1 LKIRQFVFTPLGA
14 GQHGITFDIS
24 LLIMKRVLKVSG
36 IVALVLVLTM
46 LAVPFLFKGKI
57 VRMVRSYANEAVN
70 ARIHFSEDISI
81 SLFRSFPSLSLGID
95 SLQVIGVDSFS
106 RDTLLHCQNLRLSL
120 DLMSVIR
127 GEKIEVERIALQN
140 PNVLL
145 RVLPSGKANWDI
157 AKPDS
162 GAADTSITPSS
173 FQLSL
178 QELKIDKG
186 QLVYDDQSLGFYT
199 ALRDF
204 DHTLRG
210 DFTSEKF
217 LMQTETQAADF
228 TMGYGGINW
237 ISHVK
242 ADILADLD
250 MDMPASKYTFRKG
263 DIKLNELG
271 LKAEGFVQ
279 MLPESIDM
287 NIQFAALQNEF
298 KAFLSLLPGMY
309 TADFNKIKTAGQLAL
324 SGQIKGKYTETA
336 LPAFNLDLKVEKGMF
351 HYPDLP
357 YPASDINLALRFANP
372 DGNPDHSEIDLKS
385 LRMVVAGEPFTAAML
400 LKTPISDPDLKAS
413 FNGRLDLAKIAGLIP
428 LGKDVTLSGMLAADL
443 RAIGRYSSLA
453 LGKYL
458 QFEAA
463 GQLALDQ
470 LHYVAPG
477 SPALHIKALKLSFEP
492 FTPAGVSMPVCDGSY
507 GKSDFQA
514 RGKLD
519 NLIGYALG
527 KEVLR
532 GRLDVNS
539 RYFDCNELMSST
551 ASPEEQNPAD
561 TGRLEAVA
569 LPTNLDLTLGVKAG
583 TIRYDNLKMEAVEG
597 NAHIYEGKLDL
608 QGLKAN
614 LLGGR
619 VAFDGT
625 YDGRDVQNPF
635 AGMHIKAESI
645 SIPESYA
652 YFGTVQR
659 FAPVAKHAQ
668 GLFDCEL
675 DVKSVLDAHM
685 APKYPSMNVQGKLSI
700 SQAAINN
707 LEILKRL
714 AAQLNVPALEALTL
728 KDLRFGFEILNG
740 EFRLKDTLA
749 LPLPQGMRMRLG
761 GGAGLDGKLAYGGHM
776 MVPSKLLGSGH
787 KLLSEW
793 KSRASEKGVNV
804 DVPAM
809 IPVDLGIGGTWLQ
822 PDVRIGL
829 RSAARSVGQDL
840 KDQAKQQLEEQRR
853 LAEARVRDS
862 LNQLTQ
868 RAKTEA
874 DRAKQEAEARAAEE
888 RRKAEERLQAEK
900 RKAEEEARRRAEEEK
915 KKAADKLKERLRTGT
930 GGGGL

>member
-1 LKIRQFVFTPLGA
+1 M
-14 GQHGITFDIS
+14 
-24 LLIMKRVLKVSG
+24 MKRVLKVLG
-36 IVALVLVLTM
+36 IGALVLVLTL
-46 LAVPFLFKGKI
+46 LALPFLFKGKI
-57 VRMVRSYANEAVN
+57 VRMARGYANEAVN
-70 ARIHFSEDISI
+70 ARIYFSDDISL
-81 SLFRSFPSLSLGID
+81 SLFRSFPNLSVGID

-106 RDTLLHCQNLRLSL
+106 RDTLLQCQHLRLSL

-127 GEKIEVERIALQN
+127 GEKIEIERIALQN
-140 PNVLL
+140 PNMLL

-157 AKPDS
+157 AKTDS
-162 GAADTSITPSS
+162 AAADTSTAPSS
-173 FQLSL
+173 FKLSL

-186 QLVYDDQSLGFYT
+186 QLVYDDQSLDFYT

-204 DHTLRG
+204 NHTLRG
-210 DFTSEKF
+210 DFTSDKF
-217 LMQTETQAADF
+217 LMQTETRAADF
-228 TMGYGGINW
+228 TLGYGGINW

-250 MDMPASKYTFRKG
+250 MDMAASKYTFKKG

-271 LKAEGFVQ
+271 LKADGFVQ

-287 NIQFAALQNEF
+287 DIKFAALQNEF
-298 KAFLSLLPGMY
+298 KAFLSMIPGFY
-309 TADFNKIKTAGQLAL
+309 TADFNKIRTAGQLAL
-324 SGQIKGKYTETA
+324 NGSIKGKYTETA

-372 DGNPDHSEIDLKS
+372 DGNPDNSEIDLKS
-385 LRMVVAGEPFTAAML
+385 LRMVIAGEPFTASML
-400 LKTPISDPDLKAS
+400 LKTPISDPDLKAG

-428 LGKDVTLSGMLAADL
+428 LGKGVQLSGLLAADL
-443 RAIGRYSSLA
+443 RAIGRYSSLV
-453 LGKYL
+453 LGKYQ

-463 GQLALDQ
+463 GQLAIDKLN
-470 LHYVAPG
+470 YTVPG
-477 SPALHIKALKLSFEP
+477 SPALAINTLKLA
-492 FTPAGVSMPVCDGSY
+492 FTPVEVSMPVCDGSY

-527 KEVLR
+527 KEILR
-532 GRLDVNS
+532 GRLQLNS
-539 RYFDCNELMSST
+539 RYFDCNELMSGT
-551 ASPEEQNPAD
+551 ASSTEAAADD
-561 TGRLEAVA
+561 TGALQAVA
-569 LPTNLDLTLGVKAG
+569 LPTNLDLALGVKAG
-583 TIRYDNLKMEAVEG
+583 SIRYDNLKLDAVEG
-597 NAHIYEGKLDL
+597 NARLYEGKLDL

-659 FAPVAKHAQ
+659 FAPVAKHTQ

-675 DVKSVLDAHM
+675 DVKSVLDAHL

-700 SQAAINN
+700 SQAALNN

-714 AAQLNVPALEALTL
+714 AAQLNVPALEALAL
-728 KDLRFGFEILNG
+728 KDLRFGFEILDG
-740 EFRLKDTLA
+740 QFRLKDSLA

-787 KLLSEW
+787 KLLNDW
-793 KSRASEKGVNV
+793 KSRASDKGMNV
-804 DVPAM
+804 DVPDM
-809 IPVDLGIGGTWLQ
+809 IPVDLGIGGTWLK
-822 PDVRIGL
+822 PDVKVGL

-862 LNQLTQ
+862 LDKVRQ
-868 RAKTEA
+868 RAGAEA
-874 DRAKQEAEARAAEE
+874 DRLRQETEARAAEE

-915 KKAADKLKERLRTGT
+915 KKAADKLRERLRTGT

>member
-1 LKIRQFVFTPLGA
+1 M
-14 GQHGITFDIS
+14 
-24 LLIMKRVLKVSG
+24 MKRVLKVLG
-36 IVALVLVLTM
+36 IGALVLVLAL
-46 LAVPFLFKGKI
+46 LALPFLFKGKI
-57 VRMVRSYANEAVN
+57 VRMARSYANKAVN
-70 ARIHFSEDISI
+70 ARIHFSDDISL
-81 SLFRSFPSLSLGID
+81 SLFRSFPNLSVGID

-106 RDTLLHCQNLRLSL
+106 NDTLLHCQNLRLSL

-127 GEKIEVERIALQN
+127 GEKIEIQRIALQN
-140 PNVLL
+140 PGVLL

-157 AKPDS
+157 AKADS
-162 GAADTSITPSS
+162 TAADTSTTPSS
-173 FQLSL
+173 FKLSL
-178 QELKIDKG
+178 RELKIDKG

-204 DHTLRG
+204 NHTLRG
-210 DFTSEKF
+210 DFTSDKF
-217 LMQTETQAADF
+217 LMQTETRAADF
-228 TMGYGGINW
+228 TLGYGGINW

-250 MDMPASKYTFRKG
+250 MDMPASKYTFKKG

-287 NIQFAALQNEF
+287 DIKFAALQNEF
-298 KAFLSLLPGMY
+298 KAFLSMIPGFY
-309 TADFNKIKTAGQLAL
+309 TADFNKIRTAGQLAL
-324 SGQIKGKYTETA
+324 NGGIKGKYNETS

-351 HYPDLP
+351 HYPELP

-372 DGNPDHSEIDLKS
+372 DGNPDNSEIDLKS

-428 LGKDVTLSGMLAADL
+428 LGKGVQLSGLLAADL

-453 LGKYL
+453 LGKYQ

-463 GQLALDQ
+463 GQLGIDKLN
-470 LHYVAPG
+470 YTAPG
-477 SPALHIKALKLSFEP
+477 SPALSINTLKLA
-492 FTPAGVSMPVCDGSY
+492 FTPAEVSMPVCDGSY

-514 RGKLD
+514 SGKLD

-527 KEVLR
+527 KETLR
-532 GRLDVNS
+532 GRIQLNS
-539 RYFDCNELMSST
+539 RYFDCNELMSGT
-551 ASPEEQNPAD
+551 ASSTEASAAD
-561 TGRLEAVA
+561 TGALEAVA
-569 LPTNLDLTLGVKAG
+569 LPTNLDLALGVKAG
-583 TIRYDNLKMEAVEG
+583 SIRYDNLKLDAVEG
-597 NAHIYEGKLDL
+597 NARLYEGKLDL

-659 FAPVAKHAQ
+659 FAPVARHTQ

-675 DVKSVLDAHM
+675 DVKSVLDAHL
-685 APKYPSMNVQGKLSI
+685 APKYQSMSVQGKLSI

-728 KDLRFGFEILNG
+728 KDLRFGFEILDG
-740 EFRLKDTLA
+740 QFRLKDSLA
-749 LPLPQGMRMRLG
+749 VPLAQGMRMRLG

-787 KLLSEW
+787 KLLNDW

-809 IPVDLGIGGTWLQ
+809 IPVDLGIGGTWLK
-822 PDVRIGL
+822 PDVKIGL

-862 LNQLTQ
+862 LDRVRQ
-868 RAKTEA
+868 RAGAEA
-874 DRAKQEAEARAAEE
+874 DRLKQETEARAAEE

>member
-1 LKIRQFVFTPLGA
+1 MKIRQFVEARLGSM
-14 GQHGITFDIS
+14 QHGITFDIIF
-24 LLIMKRVLKVSG
+24 LIMKRVLKVSG
-36 IVALVLVLTM
+36 IVALVLVLSM

-57 VRMVRSYANEAVN
+57 VRLARSYANEAVN
-70 ARIHFSEDISI
+70 ARIHFSDDISL

-95 SLQVIGVDSFS
+95 SLQVIGADSFS
-106 RDTLLHCQNLRLSL
+106 RDTLLQCQRLRLSL

-162 GAADTSITPSS
+162 AATDTSTAASS
-173 FQLSL
+173 FKFSL
-178 QELKIDKG
+178 QELRIDKG

-204 DHTLRG
+204 NHTLRG
-210 DFTSEKF
+210 DFTSDKF

-228 TMGYGGINW
+228 TLGYGGVNW

-250 MDMPASKYTFRKG
+250 MDMPASKYTFKKG

-298 KAFLSLLPGMY
+298 KAFLSLLPGIY
-309 TADFNKIKTAGQLAL
+309 TADFNNIKTAGQLAL
-324 SGQIKGKYTETA
+324 SGQINGKYTETA

-385 LRMVVAGEPFTAAML
+385 LRMVVAGEPFAASML
-400 LKTPISDPDLKAS
+400 LRTPVSDPDLKAS

-428 LGKDVTLSGMLAADL
+428 LGKDVKLGGLVAADL
-443 RAIGRYSSLA
+443 RANGRYSSLA

-463 GQLALDQ
+463 GQLDIDQ
-470 LHYVAPG
+470 LNYLAPG
-477 SPALHIKALKLSFEP
+477 SPDLKIDAIKLSFAP
-492 FTPAGVSMPVCDGSY
+492 FTPAGIVMPVCNGSY

-514 RGKLD
+514 NGKLD
-519 NLIGYALG
+519 NLIGYLLG

-532 GRLDVNS
+532 GQLSVNS
-539 RYFDCNELMSST
+539 RYFDCNELMSGT
-551 ASPEEQNPAD
+551 ASSTEAAPND
-561 TGRLEAVA
+561 TGALLAVA
-569 LPTNLDLTLGVKAG
+569 LPTNLDLSLGVKAG

-597 NAHIYEGKLDL
+597 NARLHEGKLDL

-625 YDGRDVQNPF
+625 YDGRDIRNPF

-659 FAPVAKHAQ
+659 FAPVAKHTQ

-675 DVKSVLDAHM
+675 DVKSVLDAHL

-740 EFRLKDTLA
+740 QLRLKDSLA

-761 GGAGLDGKLAYGGHM
+761 GGAGLDGKLAYGGNM
-776 MVPSKLLGSGH
+776 LVPSKLLGSGH
-787 KLLSEW
+787 KLLNEW
-793 KSRASEKGVNV
+793 KGKAAETGVNV
-804 DVPAM
+804 DLPAM
-809 IPVDLGIGGTWLQ
+809 IPVDLGIGGTWLK
-822 PDVRIGL
+822 PEITIGL

-840 KDQAKQQLEEQRR
+840 KDQARQQLEEQRR

-862 LNQLTQ
+862 LNQVTQ
-868 RAKTEA
+868 RAKAEA
-874 DRAKQEAEARAAEE
+874 DRVKQEAEARAAAE

-900 RKAEEEARRRAEEEK
+900 RKAEEEARRRTEEEK
-915 KKAADKLKERLRTGT
+915 KKAADKLRERLKTGT

>member
-1 LKIRQFVFTPLGA
+1 MADDTNEFDGIWWQALQR
-14 GQHGITFDIS
+14 GITFDE
-24 LLIMKRVLKVSG
+24 LLMMMKRVLKVLG
-36 IVALVLVLTM
+36 ISALVLVLAL
-46 LAVPFLFKGKI
+46 LALPFLFKGKI
-57 VRMVRSYANEAVN
+57 IRMARSYANEAVN
-70 ARIHFSEDISI
+70 ARIHFSDDISL
-81 SLFRSFPSLSLGID
+81 SLFRSFPNLSVGID

-106 RDTLLHCQNLRLSL
+106 NDTLLHCQNLRLSL

-127 GEKIEVERIALQN
+127 GEKIEIQRIALQN
-140 PNVLL
+140 PGVLL

-157 AKPDS
+157 AKADS
-162 GAADTSITPSS
+162 TAADTSTTPSS
-173 FQLSL
+173 FKLSL

-199 ALRDF
+199 SLRDF
-204 DHTLRG
+204 NHTLRG
-210 DFTSEKF
+210 DFTSDKF
-217 LMQTETQAADF
+217 LMQTETRAADF
-228 TMGYGGINW
+228 TLGYGGINW

-250 MDMPASKYTFRKG
+250 MDMPASKYTFKKG

-287 NIQFAALQNEF
+287 DIKFAALQNEF
-298 KAFLSLLPGMY
+298 KAFLSMIPGFY
-309 TADFNKIKTAGQLAL
+309 TADFNKIRTAGQLAL
-324 SGQIKGKYTETA
+324 NGGIKGKYTETS

-372 DGNPDHSEIDLKS
+372 DGNTDHSEIDLKS

-428 LGKDVTLSGMLAADL
+428 LGKGVQLSGLLAADL

-453 LGKYL
+453 LGKYQ

-463 GQLALDQ
+463 GQLGIDKLN
-470 LHYVAPG
+470 YTAPG
-477 SPALHIKALKLSFEP
+477 SPALAINTLKLA
-492 FTPAGVSMPVCDGSY
+492 FTPAEVSMPVCDGSY

-514 RGKLD
+514 SGKLD

-527 KEVLR
+527 KETLR
-532 GRLDVNS
+532 GRIQLNS
-539 RYFDCNELMSST
+539 RYFDCNELMSGT
-551 ASPEEQNPAD
+551 ASSTEAAADD
-561 TGRLEAVA
+561 TGALQAVA
-569 LPTNLDLTLGVKAG
+569 LPTNLDLALGVKAG
-583 TIRYDNLKMEAVEG
+583 SIRYDNLKLDAVEG
-597 NAHIYEGKLDL
+597 NARLYEGKLDL

-614 LLGGR
+614 MLGGR

-625 YDGRDVQNPF
+625 YDGRDMQNPF

-675 DVKSVLDAHM
+675 DVKSVLDAHL
-685 APKYPSMNVQGKLSI
+685 APKYQSMNVQGKLSI

-728 KDLRFGFEILNG
+728 KDIRFGFEILDG
-740 EFRLKDTLA
+740 QFRLKDSLA
-749 LPLPQGMRMRLG
+749 VPLAQGMRMRLG

-787 KLLSEW
+787 KLLNDW

-809 IPVDLGIGGTWLQ
+809 IPVDLGIGGTWLK
-822 PDVRIGL
+822 PDVKIGL

-853 LAEARVRDS
+853 QAEARVRDS
-862 LNQLTQ
+862 LDRVRQ
-868 RAKTEA
+868 RAGAEA
-874 DRAKQEAEARAAEE
+874 DRLKQETEARAAEE